1 MFDGSYNLLLCNDR
15 FLAIYGLSREIV
27 QPGMP
32 LEKLFK
38 YTAKLEGHQKRSA
51 PQELYDEYC
60 DRICK
65 NDSFSYQRRLIDE
78 RVIAVSHQKMQG
90 IGWLDTHED
99 ITERLNSEKQITRLA
114 LYDSLTDL
122 PNRFQF
128 KRELDRTLEICGSSR
143 FAVHC
148 LDLDGFKSIN
158 DTLGHPAGDDLL
170 GQVAR
175 RMTACVGEQGFVSR
189 LGGDEFA
196 VLQPN
201 LENREAAAKLAADII
216 AAINESYEL
225 DGHQAIVGGSIGV
238 SIFPDDGL
246 DANLLLKNADLA
258 MYGAKAARRG
268 TVCFFK
274 SEMDARMKA
283 RRLLELELWK
293 AVEEEAFE
301 VYYQPVVD
309 AISTEVKSFEALLR
323 WRHPTLGM
331 VPPSEFIPVAEE
343 TGLIVRLG
351 EWVLRH
357 ACAEATSWPGR
368 IGVAVNLSAI
378 QFRDPEFVNIVFSA
392 LASSH
397 LDPARLE
404 LEITETVLLQD
415 SRGVLDTLHKLK
427 SFGVRISMD
436 DFGTGYSS
444 LSYLRSFPF
453 DKIKIDQC
461 FVRGLG
467 EASDSLAIVRAVT
480 GLGAHLGMITLA
492 EGVET
497 QGELDILRNEKCNQI
512 QGYFFSP
519 AVPPQAIPELLNR
532 LGKKLAEVA

>member
-1 MFDGSYNLLLCNDR
+1 
-15 FLAIYGLSREIV
+15 
-27 QPGMP
+27 
-32 LEKLFK
+32 
-38 YTAKLEGHQKRSA
+38 
-51 PQELYDEYC
+51 
-60 DRICK
+60 
-65 NDSFSYQRRLIDE
+65 
-78 RVIAVSHQKMQG
+78 
-90 IGWLDTHED
+90 
-99 ITERLNSEKQITRLA
+99 
-114 LYDSLTDL
+114 
-122 PNRFQF
+122 
-128 KRELDRTLEICGSSR
+128 
-143 FAVHC
+143 
-148 LDLDGFKSIN
+148 
-158 DTLGHPAGDDLL
+158 
-170 GQVAR
+170 VA
-175 RMTACVGEQGFVSR
+175 ACVGEQGFVSR

-225 DGHQAIVGGSIGV
+225 DGHQAIVGGSIGI

-246 DANLLLKNADLA
+246 DANQLLKNADLA
-258 MYGAKAARRG
+258 MYGAKATGRG
-268 TVCFFK
+268 ALCFFE

-283 RRLLELELWK
+283 RRLLEFDLWK

-323 WRHPTLGM
+323 WRHPTRGM

-343 TGLIVRLG
+343 AGLIVRLG

-368 IGVAVNLSAI
+368 IGVAVNLSPI
-378 QFRDPEFVNIVFSA
+378 QFRDPEFVNVVFSA

-467 EASDSLAIVRAVT
+467 DASDSLAIVRAVT
-480 GLGAHLGMITLA
+480 GLGADLGMITLA